1 MCRCPCPV
9 ILVPVVAIIFDFMNA
24 RHVRKHEDTGY
35 LTNEAMQSSPVGKTR
50 ILVVDDHPVVWHGI
64 NLLLNRQDDL
74 ACCQDEVDT
83 VAGIIPA
90 LKKDHP
96 QMLLLDLNLKDGN
109 ALGIIGTLRDQFP
122 DVPIL
127 VISQFDNIRSAE
139 YALQAGAVGY
149 VMKEEAAQEIL
160 TAIRAVLRKETYVS
174 RKLELSSG
182 SEPACGQTSSR
193 PASSRH
199 FTEGELQVFLL
210 LGSGMTMPDIA
221 AQLKIS
227 PETLKTWCGNIK
239 DKLRLPDD
247 TALADFALKCKSCF
261 DTKGVDPDAA
271 LYHCAVQLERCE
283 WGKPLQSEP
292 AKTTPNGLRGKP
304 D

>member
-1 MCRCPCPV
+1 MS
-9 ILVPVVAIIFDFMNA
+9 A

-35 LTNEAMQSSPVGKTR
+35 LTKRALQSRPAGKTR

-64 NLLLNRQDDL
+64 NLLLSRQDDL
-74 ACCQDEVDT
+74 VCCEDEVDT

-90 LKKDHP
+90 VRKDQP

-139 YALQAGAVGY
+139 YALHAGAVGY

-160 TAIRAVLRKETYVS
+160 TAIRTVLRKETYIS
-174 RKLELSSG
+174 RKLELSS
-182 SEPACGQTSSR
+182 SSDPAPDEPSPGPSVAK
-193 PASSRH
+193 H

-210 LGSGMTMPDIA
+210 LGSGMSMPDIA

-227 PETLKTWCGNIK
+227 PETLDARCKNIK
-239 DKLRLPDD
+239 DRLHLSDD
-247 TALADFALKCKSCF
+247 AALVDFALKCKACF
-261 DTKGVDPDAA
+261 DTKGVEPDAA

-283 WGKPLQSEP
+283 WGKSLRAEP
-292 AKTTPNGLRGKP
+292 AKCDANGLRGKP
-304 D
+304 R